1 MLLEKSNIAE
11 FAGEFDTPTVVS
23 RFDMETPMDPYDHAR
38 HDDLLKIDDL
48 WRLIGNTHTD
58 FVRDN
63 PETLRKVMDGL
74 DYLVVRD
81 DSNQIVGAISVLD
94 CKKGGLFKIDSLA
107 VDPHERGKGYAR
119 ALARGA
125 IELCMDRQAK
135 KICTL
140 ALPASQPLFSS
151 LEFKVHETNDDGDA
165 SMFLEID
172 RKTAA

>member
-11 FAGEFDTPTVVS
+11 FDAPTVVS
-23 RFDMETPMDPYDHAR
+23 MFDMKTPMDTCDHAR
-38 HDDLLKIDDL
+38 YDDLLKIDEL

-63 PETLRKVMDGL
+63 PETLRSVMDGL

-81 DSNQIVGAISVLD
+81 GNRQIVGAISVLD
-94 CKKGGLFKIDSLA
+94 CKRGGLFKIDSLA
-107 VDPHERGKGYAR
+107 VDPPERGKGYAR
-119 ALARGA
+119 VLVRGA

-140 ALPASQPLFSS
+140 ALPASQPLFLS
-151 LEFKVHETNDDGDA
+151 LEFQVYKTNDDGDA

>member
-1 MLLEKSNIAE
+1 MLLEKSNIP
-11 FAGEFDTPTVVS
+11 EFDAPTVVS
-23 RFDMETPMDPYDHAR
+23 KFDMKTPMDPYDHAR
-38 HDDLLKIDDL
+38 YDDLLKIDEL

-63 PETLRKVMDGL
+63 PETLRIVMDGL

-81 DSNQIVGAISVLD
+81 DSNQIVGATSILD
-94 CKKGGLFKIDSLA
+94 CKKDGLFKIDSLA
-107 VDPHERGKGYAR
+107 VDPPERGKGYAR
-119 ALARGA
+119 ALAREA
-125 IELCMDRQAK
+125 IKLCMDRQAK

-140 ALPASQPLFSS
+140 ALPASQPLLSS
-151 LEFKVHETNDDGDA
+151 LGFEVYKTNDDGDA

>member
-1 MLLEKSNIAE
+1 M
-11 FAGEFDTPTVVS
+11 DTC
-23 RFDMETPMDPYDHAR
+23 DHAR
-38 HDDLLKIDDL
+38 YDDLLKIDEL

-63 PETLRKVMDGL
+63 PETLRSVMDGL

-81 DSNQIVGAISVLD
+81 GNRQIVGAISVLD
-94 CKKGGLFKIDSLA
+94 CKRGGLFKIDSLA
-107 VDPHERGKGYAR
+107 VDPLERGKGYAR

-125 IELCMDRQAK
+125 KEIF
-135 KICTL
+135 TW

-151 LEFKVHETNDDGDA
+151 LGFEVYETNDDGDA

-172 RKTAA
+172 RKTTA

>member
-1 MLLEKSNIAE
+1 MLLEKSNIP
-11 FAGEFDTPTVVS
+11 EFDAPTVVS
-23 RFDMETPMDPYDHAR
+23 KFDMKTPMDPYDHAR
-38 HDDLLKIDDL
+38 YDDLLKIDKL

-58 FVRDN
+58 FVLDN
-63 PETLRKVMDGL
+63 PETLRSVMDGL
-74 DYLVVRD
+74 EYLVVRD
-81 DSNQIVGAISVLD
+81 GNKQIVGATSVLD

>member
-23 RFDMETPMDPYDHAR
+23 RFDMETPMSPYDHAMP
-38 HDDLLKIDDL
+38 DDLLKIDEL

>member
-11 FAGEFDTPTVVS
+11 FDAPTVVS
-23 RFDMETPMDPYDHAR
+23 KFDMKTPMDPYDHAR
-38 HDDLLKIDDL
+38 YDDLLKIDKL

-58 FVRDN
+58 FVLDN
-63 PETLRKVMDGL
+63 PETLRSVMDGL
-74 DYLVVRD
+74 EYLVVRD
-81 DSNQIVGAISVLD
+81 GNKKIVGAISVLD
-94 CKKGGLFKIDSLA
+94 CKKAGLFKIDSLA
-107 VDPHERGKGYAR
+107 VDPPERGKGYAR

-125 IELCMDRQAK
+125 IELCVDRQAK

-151 LEFKVHETNDDGDA
+151 LEFEVYETNDDGDA

>member
-1 MLLEKSNIAE
+1 MPLEKSNIAE
-11 FAGEFDTPTVVS
+11 FDAPTVVS
-23 RFDMETPMDPYDHAR
+23 KFDMKTPMDPYDHAR
-38 HDDLLKIDDL
+38 YDDLLKIDEL

-58 FVRDN
+58 FVLDN
-63 PETLRKVMDGL
+63 PETLRSVMDGL

-94 CKKGGLFKIDSLA
+94 CKRGGLFKIDSLA

-140 ALPASQPLFSS
+140 ALPASQPLLSS
-151 LEFKVHETNDDGDA
+151 LGFEVYKTNDDGDA